1 MDRAVIR
8 SPYQSVASAA
18 LKRLKAGRRSTATIL
33 LCGILVMI
41 ALVAAFSPLLTPYD
55 ANDQNLDARLE
66 SPSLSHPLGTDHLG
80 RDVLS
85 RLLAGSRFSLAITTV
100 SVLISGIA
108 GTLVGAISGRA
119 GGTVDEAVMR
129 VVDVVLVFPDLVVAF
144 ALASLLK
151 PSFATIVLAVTIF
164 AWTPYAR
171 LARAVTL
178 EVNTREFM
186 EAAVALGSTPLFI
199 LRRHVLPNIM
209 GPDTGYGIPAVRAD
223 ADYDSRAVVPRSG
236 RATPHAGL
244 GSYAVGGAAVP
255 APRAFSDAYPGGC
268 YLCHGA
274 ERDTAGAA
282 PDVAYSVT
290 GEGVR
295 LGLTVIRRLR
305 CKHHNTDVIVTVV
318 GQSYAMRSPLEPP
331 IQQQQQRKYRHQDYC
346 ADNQCEYKVCNLI

>member
-1 MDRAVIR
+1 MRFHPHPSLSPVKGEGVTIAPYKAV
-8 SPYQSVASAA
+8 AGAA

-33 LCGILVMI
+33 LCGILAMI
-41 ALVAAFSPLLTPYD
+41 GLVAIFSPLLTPYD

-66 SPSLSHPLGTDHLG
+66 SPSLSHPFGTDHLG

-85 RLLAGSRFSLAITTV
+85 RLISGSRFSLAITTV

-186 EAAVALGSTPLFI
+186 EAAVAVGSPPLFI

-209 GPDTGYGIPAVRAD
+209 GPILAMGFLRFGQMLITI
-223 ADYDSRAVVPRSG
+223 
-236 RATPHAGL
+236 AGL
-244 GSYAVGGAAVP
+244 SYLGVGAQPPTPDWGAMLWEAQPYLRRVPSLTLIPGAAIFV
-255 APRAFSDAYPGGC
+255 
-268 YLCHGA
+268 
-274 ERDTAGAA
+274 TAL
-282 PDVAYSVT
+282 SVT
-290 GEGVR
+290 LLGQR
-295 LGLTVIRRLR
+295 LMLR
-305 CKHHNTDVIVTVV
+305 TQLRARV
-318 GQSYAMRSPLEPP
+318 
-331 IQQQQQRKYRHQDYC
+331 
-346 ADNQCEYKVCNLI
+346 